1 MEENNISKE
10 ETKEEV
16 KQPSQNE
23 EKERASTQNLVIEKA
38 TNDTSTDNLVES
50 QK

>member
-1 MEENNISKE
+1 MDENNISKE
-10 ETKEEV
+10 ETKEET
-16 KQPSQNE
+16 KEAPPNG

-38 TNDTSTDNLVES
+38 TNDTSTDNLVEN